1 MSGVI
6 NRLKTYEGECEAID
20 HSPQGGETQQV
31 WENKERRRRCVCV
44 CALLF
49 TCFQHT
55 AATGEPFSL
64 ILLSLKHSQRSDIR
78 CWLR

>member
-1 MSGVI
+1 MKENVKPSIILLKGGRRSKCGKIRREEGGV
-6 NRLKTYEGECEAID
+6 
-20 HSPQGGETQQV
+20 
-31 WENKERRRRCVCV
+31 CVCV
-44 CALLF
+44 CVLLF